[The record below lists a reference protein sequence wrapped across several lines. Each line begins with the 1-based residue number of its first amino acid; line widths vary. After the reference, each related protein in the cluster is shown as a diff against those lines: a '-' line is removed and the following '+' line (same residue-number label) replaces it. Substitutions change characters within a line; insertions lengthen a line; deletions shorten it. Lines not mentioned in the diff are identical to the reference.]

1 MQFTYDQRLEFGLY
15 DHKTKDDTINAV
27 RRIAYMSGGTATGEA
42 IRYCT
47 RNLFKYYWTF
57 LPSCFP
63 TLGCLACTCCKLSVP
78 TVATVTPDGRNLEK
92 VQTLS

>member
-47 RNLFKYYWTF
+47 RNLFKYDWRS
-57 LPSCFP
+57 LPSYVSP
-63 TLGCLACTCCKLSVP
+63 P
-78 TVATVTPDGRNLEK
+78 
-92 VQTLS
+92 

>member
-15 DHKTKDDTINAV
+15 DHKNKEDTINAV

-47 RNLFKYYWTF
+47 RNLFKYYWRF
-57 LPSCFP
+57 LPSY
-63 TLGCLACTCCKLSVP
+63 VP
-78 TVATVTPDGRNLEK
+78 LPPGVLHVHAA
-92 VQTLS
+92 S